1 MPLTQNNEKCTLCQS
16 SVHPIG
22 ADSMGKSRIAFI
34 EKVIPTLPTGL
45 ESKGPSSLHKLII
58 GTFFLTLPIFLM
70 AQTGPGG
77 VQDTGGSS
85 SLVLWLDANTISL
98 TDGADITTWSDQS
111 GYGNDAVGNILNDG
125 SWPEYHENALNGYPQ
140 VEFIA
145 ADDDYFGVPHHVS
158 LMPTTISMFVVGNVT
173 NAGQTWGGFAN
184 KNGGAWDDGYG
195 IGRGDQSSGNDQVVI
210 GYVGDYSSSYVE
222 DVMPYGVQSIYSMIY
237 DKSQMRLY
245 RNEGTP
251 ATFAHTDDI
260 TTNTDPVYIG
270 WTGGYMDGDIAEM
283 IVLNRA
289 ATEAERII
297 IHNYLAAK
305 YGLTL
310 STNDL
315 YAGDNTGHDHD
326 VAGIG
331 QASDGSN
338 VTDAIGTGTVR
349 ISNADDLG
357 NNEFLFWGHDNGALD
372 MTTTDTDPDYEFRL
386 ARTWRSS
393 VTGTPGS
400 VTVKLIYSGN
410 DGDPSHYALLVDDDG
425 TFGSGATDHVASSI
439 SGDTVIFNNITFTN
453 GDYFTLA
460 EAIVSPGGVGD
471 DLTVWFKA
479 NAGVT
484 GSPVTTW
491 ADQSPNG
498 NDATQAGTG
507 DFATLATNIHN
518 GHPAVYFAN
527 GDNGYFEANL
537 DAIKGADYNLIAI
550 VERDNS
556 NSNSY
561 LVGTSCSGCSSNQGL
576 HFGYRNDTQARLS
589 HYANNLDV
597 SVSAFDSPAQ
607 SLSLL
612 RGELDTSTGKT
623 IYELRDG
630 SSVTNSDANTA
641 TVAGGQGVIGKG
653 YGGSRGFE
661 GYVSE
666 VIAYSSTLSDTELRK
681 IYSYLAIK
689 YGFTLDNTGGGD
701 VGDYEASNG
710 TLLWDA
716 STNTDYHNNVTGIG
730 RDDISGLNQLAST
743 NESSDAMLTITRPGS
758 FSTDLS
764 FLLWGNNGDDAGTR
778 ITADVDGST
787 IESRNSRI
795 WKISEPS
802 DVGTVDIAIDL
813 TNVPGG
819 ITGSDLRLLI
829 DRDGDG
835 FEDLDVTPVAGSYG
849 SNVFTVTGV
858 DLQDGDI
865 LTVGSINKTQ
875 TPLGLNSPG
884 GVNGNL
890 VTWFKANEGV
900 TGTSPVSAW
909 KDWSS
914 VGNDAW
920 ASGTPTLR
928 ESSVNYNA
936 GIDFVESETDFFTL
950 ADPSALPTGSS
961 ARTYFIVS
969 EAGASGI
976 QQTTFAHGANLAYQ
990 RVDLSHSTDEIAAR
1004 FNSAND
1010 IIPNSLTIPQIAMH
1024 TYGAGQMIDPG
1035 FDTRQN
1041 GTELEHNY
1049 LNPAASSNALNTGSS
1064 VAYIGRNISGNQEL
1078 TGTILEIVVYDR
1090 DLTETVGDAEKAQSY
1105 LALKYGISL
1114 DMSAGD
1120 YLASDGTT
1128 IWDATTNA
1136 AYHNDVFGIGRDDQ
1150 SGLDHRKSTSVNDD
1164 AMVIIDRGTSFGSDG
1179 SFLIVG
1185 NDDAPITTTSTG
1197 TDPLFQERLERTWK
1211 VALTGTPGV
1220 VTVQILQANTG
1231 SARDYGLHV
1240 DADGDFSLDATTYN
1254 ASSISGDTI
1263 TFSDVSFSN
1272 GDFFTLGSGRVAPGG
1287 VSNEIRLWLRADM
1300 GVTGSGT
1307 ATAWSDLSGYGY
1319 DTYATG
1325 NPQIQAS
1332 SINFNT
1338 AIDFDGSDYFTTNA
1352 SDILKVT
1359 SDGQVYTAFVIVE
1372 SDNPSVER
1380 AIVGN
1385 TGGIGHGLSLY
1396 HNTSGK
1402 LAVDHVF
1409 GLGTVFGGGKSLTA
1423 GIPSVATIRYQM
1435 SDSEN
1440 RARLDGSQFDEPTNT
1455 AVNHGWGERM
1465 QIGRDQWIS
1474 AFDGRIAEVILY
1486 ETKLS
1491 DTDIDQ
1497 VESYL
1502 AIRTGATLN
1511 RSGGIGGDITASDGS
1526 TLLWDA
1532 AVNSAYHNDVA
1543 GIGRDDGSGLS
1554 QQKSISANSDAMII
1568 MDHGQAFT
1576 SDLDFILWGNNDAP
1590 TSLTTADKDPAYDS
1604 RMEREWRVQ
1613 VNGNPGPVTIQ
1624 MVYAA
1629 NNGAV
1634 IRYGLHVDSD
1644 GTFASGA
1651 TSYIASDLVGDTITF
1666 ENVILSDGD
1675 YITLGLIGKGP
1686 GGVLTDLN
1694 LWLRADK
1701 GTNTTAD
1708 GVGITSWL
1716 DQSGEG
1722 NHGTGTGDATYQG
1735 TFSSYNPGISFTDDT
1750 QPISGSIERTNGTSS
1765 TIFIVGEIPVVNDK
1779 ALFEIGDGPSPT
1791 TGRQYFLDERY
1802 AASGS
1807 TYALQTNLTSVWT
1820 VSDPGGVTAA
1830 AVFENGYNSFS
1841 SKDFDTDWTTGG
1853 GYILGDDETGAN
1865 RLTGEIAEVIYFD
1878 RQLSASEQQRAESY
1892 IALKYGITLS
1902 TDNDGNTT
1910 ALEAPNA
1917 NGVNEGDYIASNGT
1931 VIWDASANSTYHND
1945 VSGIGRDDLSAL
1957 DQPASISSNSDA
1969 MVIMEKGDGFSSDLD
1984 FIMWGNDDGATGL
1997 TFSDSP
2003 PNYDL
2008 RLIRK
2013 WQASVSGTPGTV
2025 TVKILYSLNSGVVGD
2040 YVLHVDDDGT
2050 FATGSVNYPASEIS
2064 GDTITIPNV
2073 TFSDGDIFTLGI
2085 ATRGPGGVDAN
2096 LTLWL
2101 KGNDGFKNGG
2111 NTVTSGPVDE
2121 WSDVSGNGSFV
2132 SMMVGTGSPTLVS
2145 DRLNYNPSVYFDG
2158 VDDKFEKENFD
2169 ADVLF
2174 DDRDNTLFVVM
2185 ETTALNDVD
2194 VVGGWESDA
2203 SGDRVGYYEIA
2214 SSERIRSDIYGDGNR
2229 NMSSSSSFTNSVVVV
2244 RTYADASG
2252 RSLHVNGAQEASTT
2266 AGSMTASGNN
2276 GDFALGNQPGNTGA
2290 HYAEAHVSEYVCY
2303 NTALSDADIQKVE
2316 SYFAAKYGI
2325 TRSNVGGGTN
2335 GDYVAS
2341 DGTIVWDASDNSDY
2355 HNDIIAIGRDD
2366 FSALYQKQSKSQDD
2380 SLIVWVGDLSASNLA
2395 NTAPIS
2401 NEISYLVIGHNGE
2414 ALRALDPQEAPVGIR
2429 TRFNRE
2435 WKVTT
2440 TNFTDEFSLEIEWDS
2455 IGNFDIE
2462 DIRLLVDDDGD
2473 FSDASVYGPAD
2484 GLTFSVGSIIIEGI
2498 NNSHI
2503 PSNGTSYITLGS
2515 TTLGTTLPIELI
2527 EFEATLKEEEQVVEL
2542 RWQTASEINNDFF
2555 TVEKSANGSEWEV
2568 LTTIEGAGN
2577 SSGLRRYATV
2587 DDEPFYGPNYYRLKQ
2602 TDFDGGFSYS
2612 EVRVVSMSAFRNA
2625 VNIYP
2630 NPVTTELFING
2641 DPGELTEL
2649 RVINIMGQDITA
2661 RLRRTQI
2668 DPNQLLLDTSQ
2679 LPPGLYTLQTGKR
2692 SIKFVKRK

>member
-1 MPLTQNNEKCTLCQS
+1 MPLTQNNEKYTLSHS
-16 SVHPIG
+16 SAHPINAYSPG
-22 ADSMGKSRIAFI
+22 NSRIAFI
-34 EKVIPTLPTGL
+34 EKGLQTLLRGINP
-45 ESKGPSSLHKLII
+45 KGPSSLHKFII
-58 GTFFLTLPIFLM
+58 GTFLLILPIFLI

-98 TDGADITTWSDQS
+98 ADGADIANWSDQS
-111 GYGNDAVGNILNDG
+111 GYGNDAVGNLLNDG
-125 SWPEYHENALNGYPQ
+125 SSPEYHENAINGYSQ

-145 ADDDYFGVPHHVS
+145 ANDDYFGVPHHVS

-210 GYVGDYSSSYVE
+210 GYVGDYTSSYVE
-222 DVMPYGVQSIYSMIY
+222 DVMSYSVQSIYSMVY
-237 DKSQMRLY
+237 DKSQIRLY

-251 ATFAHTDDI
+251 ATFAHTADI
-260 TTNTDPVYIG
+260 TSNTDPIYIG

-283 IVLNRA
+283 IILNRA
-289 ATEAERII
+289 ATAAERII

-310 STNDL
+310 SSNDL
-315 YAGDNTGHDHD
+315 YTGDNTGYGHD

-338 VTDAIGTGTVR
+338 QTDAIGTGTVR
-349 ISNADDLG
+349 ISDADGLG
-357 NNEFLFWGHDNGALD
+357 NGEFLFWGHDNGTLN
-372 MTTTDTDPDYEFRL
+372 MTASDIDPDYEFRL
-386 ARTWRSS
+386 EREWRAS

-400 VTVKLIYSGN
+400 VTVKMIYSGN
-410 DGDPSHYALLVDDDG
+410 DGDPSHYALLLDNDG
-425 TFGSGATDHVASSI
+425 TFASGATDHAASSI

-460 EAIVSPGGVGD
+460 EAIASPGGVGD

-484 GSPVTTW
+484 GSPVTSW
-491 ADQSPNG
+491 ADQSPKG

-507 DFATLATNIHN
+507 DYATLATNIHN
-518 GHPAVYFAN
+518 GNPAIYFTN

-537 DAIKGADYNLIAI
+537 DAIKGDDYNLIAI

-556 NSNSY
+556 NSDSY
-561 LVGTSCSGCSSNQGL
+561 LVGTSCSGCGANQGL
-576 HFGYRNDTQARLS
+576 HFGYRNDTEARLS
-589 HYANNLDV
+589 HYGNNLDV
-597 SVSAFDSPAQ
+597 TVNAFDSPTQ

-612 RGELDTSTGKT
+612 RGQLDTSTGKT

-630 SSVTNSDANTA
+630 TAVSNNDANTA

-666 VIAYSSTLSDTELRK
+666 VIAYSATLSDTELRK

-689 YGFTLDNTGGGD
+689 YGFALDNSGGGEA
-701 VGDYEASNG
+701 GDYEASDG

-716 STNTDYHNNVTGIG
+716 STNADYHNDIAGIG
-730 RDDISGLNQLAST
+730 RDDMSELNQLAST
-743 NESSDAMLTITRPGS
+743 SEVVGAMLTITRLGS
-758 FSTDLS
+758 FSDDLS

-787 IESRNSRI
+787 IESRNSRV

-802 DVGTVDIAIDL
+802 NVGTVDIAIDL

-835 FEDLDVTPVAGSYG
+835 FEDLDVTPISGSYG
-849 SNVFTVTGV
+849 SNVFTITGV

-884 GVNGNL
+884 GVIGNL
-890 VTWFKANEGV
+890 VAWFKGNEGV
-900 TGTSPVSAW
+900 TGTSPVSGW
-909 KDWSS
+909 KDWS
-914 VGNDAW
+914 VTGNDAW
-920 ASGTPTLR
+920 ASGTPELTENSL
-928 ESSVNYNA
+928 NYNA
-936 GIDFVESETDFFTL
+936 GIDFVESETDFFAL
-950 ADPSALPTGSS
+950 ADPSALPTGSD
-961 ARTYFIVS
+961 ARTYLVVAS
-969 EAGASGI
+969 PGASGV
-976 QQTTFAHGANLAYQ
+976 QPTFGHGTDNTAE
-990 RVDLSHSTDEIAAR
+990 RVDLSHSTDEVAVR
-1004 FNSAND
+1004 NNGPSD
-1010 IIPNSLTIPQIAMH
+1010 VMTH
-1024 TYGAGQMIDPG
+1024 TVNTPYLAIHNYGTGEFIDPG
-1035 FDTRQN
+1035 LETKQN
-1041 GTELEHNY
+1041 GLALTHNY
-1049 LNPAASSNALNTGSS
+1049 DPSASSTALNTGTTT
-1064 VAYIGRNISGNQEL
+1064 ARIGRSVNGSQEY
-1078 TGTILEIVVYDR
+1078 TGKILEIIVYDR
-1090 DLTETVGDAEKAQSY
+1090 DLTETAGDAEKAQSY
-1105 LALKYGISL
+1105 LALKYGITL
-1114 DMSAGD
+1114 DADIGN
-1120 YLASDGTT
+1120 YLASDGTVV
-1128 IWDATTNA
+1128 WDATANA
-1136 AYHNDVFGIGRDDQ
+1136 SYHNDLFGIGRDDP
-1150 SGLDHRKSTSVNDD
+1150 SSLDQRKSVSTNDD
-1164 AMVIIDRGTSFGSDG
+1164 AMVIIDKGTSFKSDA

-1185 NDDAPITTTSTG
+1185 NDDAPTATTSTG

-1211 VALTGTPGV
+1211 VALTGAPGS
-1220 VTVQILQANTG
+1220 VTVQIVHANTG
-1231 SARDYGLHV
+1231 SSRDYGLHV
-1240 DADGDFSLDATTYN
+1240 DTDGDFTTDATTYN
-1254 ASSISGDTI
+1254 AASISGDTI
-1263 TFSDVSFSN
+1263 TFNNVSFSN

-1307 ATAWSDLSGYGY
+1307 ATEWSDLSGYGY

-1338 AIDFDGSDYFTTNA
+1338 AIDFDGSDYFTTTA
-1352 SDILKVT
+1352 SDILAV
-1359 SDGQVYTAFVIVE
+1359 SSSGQVYTAFVILE
-1372 SDNPSVER
+1372 SDDPGVER

-1385 TGGIGHGLSLY
+1385 TGGVGHGLSLY
-1396 HNTSGK
+1396 HNTSSK

-1409 GLGTVFGGGKSLTA
+1409 GLGTAFGGGKSLTA

-1440 RARLDGSQFDEPTNT
+1440 RARLDGTQFDEPTNT
-1455 AVNHGWGERM
+1455 AVNHGWGEQM

-1502 AIRTGATLN
+1502 AIRTGATLDYA
-1511 RSGGIGGDITASDGS
+1511 GGTGGDITASDGM
-1526 TLLWDA
+1526 TVFWDA
-1532 AVNSAYHNDVA
+1532 SDYSTYHNDVA
-1543 GIGRDDGSGLS
+1543 GIGRDDGSSLS

-1568 MDHGQAFT
+1568 MDHGQGFT
-1576 SDLDFILWGNNDAP
+1576 SDLDFIFWGNNDAP
-1590 TSLTTADKDPAYDS
+1590 TSLTTVDKDPAYDS
-1604 RMEREWRVQ
+1604 RMEREWRVKI
-1613 VNGNPGPVTIQ
+1613 NGNPGPVTLQ
-1624 MVYAA
+1624 MLYAG

-1651 TSYIASDLVGDTITF
+1651 TSYIASDLLGDTITF
-1666 ENVILSDGD
+1666 ENVVLSDGD
-1675 YITLGLIGKGP
+1675 YITLGVIGKGP

-1694 LWLRADK
+1694 LWLRADR
-1701 GTNTTAD
+1701 GTNTTTN
-1708 GVGITSWL
+1708 GEGITSWL
-1716 DQSGEG
+1716 DQSGEA
-1722 NHGTGTGDATYQG
+1722 NHGTGTGAAAYAEN
-1735 TFSSYNPGISFTDDT
+1735 FASYNPGVNFTDDV
-1750 QPISGSIERTNGTSS
+1750 QPISGTIERTNGTAS

-1807 TYALQTNLTSVWT
+1807 VYALQTNLTSVWT
-1820 VSDPGGVTAA
+1820 VSDPGGATAA
-1830 AVFENGYNSFS
+1830 AIFENGYNSFS

-1865 RLTGEIAEVIYFD
+1865 RLIGEIAEVIYFD

-1917 NGVNEGDYIASNGT
+1917 NGVNEGDYLASDGT
-1931 VIWDASANSTYHND
+1931 MIWDASANSTYHND
-1945 VSGIGRDDLSAL
+1945 VTGIGRDDLSAL
-1957 DQPASISSNSDA
+1957 DQPTSISSSSDA
-1969 MVIMEKGDGFSSDLD
+1969 MVIMDKGESFSSDLD
-1984 FIMWGNDDGATGL
+1984 FIMWGNDNGTTGL
-1997 TFSDSP
+1997 TLSDSP

-2025 TVKILYSLNSGVVGD
+2025 TVRFLYSSNSGVVGD

-2050 FATGSVNYPASEIS
+2050 FATGSVNYPASEIN
-2064 GDTITIPNV
+2064 GDTITIPDVSFN
-2073 TFSDGDIFTLGI
+2073 DGDLFTLGI
-2085 ATRGPGGVDAN
+2085 ASRGPGGIDNN

-2101 KGNDGFKNGG
+2101 KSNDGFKNGG
-2111 NTVTSGPVDE
+2111 TPVTSGAVDE
-2121 WSDVSGNGSFV
+2121 WSEASGNGSFGSLLV
-2132 SMMVGTGSPTLVS
+2132 DTGSPTLIS
-2145 DRLNYNPSVYFDG
+2145 NHTNYNPSIYFDG
-2158 VDDKFEKENFD
+2158 VDDKFEKTNFD

-2174 DDRDNTLFVVM
+2174 DDRDNTLFLVM
-2185 ETTALNDVD
+2185 ETTSLNDTD
-2194 VVGGWESDA
+2194 VIGGWESDA
-2203 SGDRVGYYEIA
+2203 SGDRAGYYELTGSDA
-2214 SSERIRSDIYGDGNR
+2214 LRSDVFGDGNR
-2229 NMSSSSSFTNSVVVV
+2229 ALTSGSSFTSSRVLV
-2244 RTYADASG
+2244 RTYSDASG
-2252 RSLHVNGAQEASTT
+2252 RNLHINGTLEASTT
-2266 AGSMTASGNN
+2266 AGSMTATGNN
-2276 GDFALGNQPGNTGA
+2276 GDFALGNQPGNTDI
-2290 HYAEAHVSEYVCY
+2290 HYAEAYISEYVCY

-2316 SYFAAKYGI
+2316 SYFAVKYGI
-2325 TRSNVGGGTN
+2325 TMSNSGGGTI

-2341 DGTIVWDASDNSDY
+2341 DGTLVWDASDNASY
-2355 HNDIIAIGRDD
+2355 HNDIIALGRDD
-2366 FSALYQKQSKSQDD
+2366 YSALYQKQSKSQDD
-2380 SLIVWVGDLSASNLA
+2380 SLIVWVGDLSASNQV

-2473 FSDASVYGPAD
+2473 FSDASIYGPAD
-2484 GLTFSVGSIIIEGI
+2484 GLTFSVGSIVIEGI

-2503 PSNGTSYITLGS
+2503 PANGTSYITLGS

-2527 EFEATLKEEEQVVEL
+2527 EFEATLKEEQQVVEL

-2555 TVEKSANGSEWEV
+2555 TVEKSANGSDWEI

-2577 SSGLRRYATV
+2577 SVNRRNYATI
-2587 DDEPFYGPNYYRLKQ
+2587 DDEPYYGPNYYRLKQ

-2612 EVRVVSMSAFRNA
+2612 EVRIVSVSDFEKA

-2641 DPGELTEL
+2641 DPGELAEL
-2649 RVINIMGQDITA
+2649 RVMNIMGQDITA

-2679 LPPGLYTLQTGKR
+2679 LPPGLYTLLTGKR
-2692 SIKFVKRK
+2692 SIKFVKRQ